1 MSLQDAAAMYNELVR
16 ELSLNL
22 TLHQAHT
29 EHPAPP
35 NPSVAMLGG
44 RPPLDNMR
52 IAFDK

>member
-1 MSLQDAAAMYNELVR
+1 MTLQDAAAVYNELIR

-22 TLHQAHT
+22 MLHQAHA

-35 NPSVAMLGG
+35 HSKLVLLGG